1 MKKVKLN
8 DENIHKGYLILINP
22 DNLLK
27 TNEIKLISYSEKYKN
42 IELDQVANSQLQ
54 KALKSINAND
64 EIVPISGV
72 RTFEE
77 QKRLYTDSIIENGE
91 EYTKK
96 FVALPN
102 ASEHQ
107 TGLAIDLA
115 LNKPNIDFICPS
127 FPYNGIC
134 QEFRKIAPN
143 FGFIERYKDEKKNIT
158 KIAKEEW
165 HFRFVGYPHSK
176 IITNKD
182 LCLEEYIEYLY
193 EKLKTGTYIH
203 GKYSA
208 FKVYEPKE
216 RIIEKAPYIDRIV
229 HRWVVDNFLIPY
241 YVPSFINTT
250 YACIKGKRNASSY
263 FRFTKSNAKNEKI
276 I

>member
-91 EYTKK
+91 EY
-96 FVALPN
+96 
-102 ASEHQ
+102 
-107 TGLAIDLA
+107 LA

-182 LCLEEYIEYLY
+182 LCLEEYIEYLKEY
-193 EKLKTGTYIH
+193 
-203 GKYSA
+203 KY
-208 FKVYEPKE
+208 PK
-216 RIIEKAPYIDRIV
+216 
-229 HRWVVDNFLIPY
+229 FLNSYGYKISYIPY
-241 YVPSFINTT
+241 ENQNETIILQENQMISGNNVDGFILSE
-250 YACIKGKRNASSY
+250 RVSD
-263 FRFTKSNAKNEKI
+263 E
-276 I
+276 

>member
-182 LCLEEYIEYLY
+182 LCLEEYIE
-193 EKLKTGTYIH
+193 
-203 GKYSA
+203 
-208 FKVYEPKE
+208 
-216 RIIEKAPYIDRIV
+216 
-229 HRWVVDNFLIPY
+229 
-241 YVPSFINTT
+241 
-250 YACIKGKRNASSY
+250 
-263 FRFTKSNAKNEKI
+263 
-276 I
+276 

>member
-182 LCLEEYIEYLY
+182 LCLEEYIEYLKEYKYPKFLNSYGYKIAYSPY
-193 EKLKTGTYIH
+193 ENQNETIILQENQTISGNNVDGFIL
-203 GKYSA
+203 S
-208 FKVYEPKE
+208 E
-216 RIIEKAPYIDRIV
+216 RVSDE
-229 HRWVVDNFLIPY
+229 
-241 YVPSFINTT
+241 
-250 YACIKGKRNASSY
+250 
-263 FRFTKSNAKNEKI
+263 
-276 I
+276 

>member
-134 QEFRKIAPN
+134 QEFRKIA
-143 FGFIERYKDEKKNIT
+143 
-158 KIAKEEW
+158 KEEW

-182 LCLEEYIEYLY
+182 LCLEEYIEYLKEY
-193 EKLKTGTYIH
+193 
-203 GKYSA
+203 KY
-208 FKVYEPKE
+208 PK
-216 RIIEKAPYIDRIV
+216 
-229 HRWVVDNFLIPY
+229 FLNSYGYKISYIPY
-241 YVPSFINTT
+241 ENQNETIILQENQMISGNNVDGFILSE
-250 YACIKGKRNASSY
+250 RVSD
-263 FRFTKSNAKNEKI
+263 E
-276 I
+276 

>member
-107 TGLAIDLA
+107 TGLAIDIGKRNSGLTGHFDQTEEAFYLA
-115 LNKPNIDFICPS
+115 HNAHK
-127 FPYNGIC
+127 
-134 QEFRKIAPN
+134 
-143 FGFIERYKDEKKNIT
+143 FGFILRYPKNGYDITGYPYESWHYRYVGKDVAEIIYKKNIT
-158 KIAKEEW
+158 
-165 HFRFVGYPHSK
+165 
-176 IITNKD
+176 
-182 LCLEEYIEYLY
+182 LEEYFY
-193 EKLKTGTYIH
+193 
-203 GKYSA
+203 
-208 FKVYEPKE
+208 
-216 RIIEKAPYIDRIV
+216 
-229 HRWVVDNFLIPY
+229 N
-241 YVPSFINTT
+241 YVLL
-250 YACIKGKRNASSY
+250 
-263 FRFTKSNAKNEKI
+263 
-276 I
+276 

>member
-193 EKLKTGTYIH
+193 EKLKELTR
-203 GKYSA
+203 GKRVDEKA
-208 FKVYEPKE
+208 MREF
-216 RIIEKAPYIDRIV
+216 IEKLDIPADEKARLQQLTPASYIGAAIELV
-229 HRWVVDNFLIPY
+229 
-241 YVPSFINTT
+241 
-250 YACIKGKRNASSY
+250 
-263 FRFTKSNAKNEKI
+263 EKL
-276 I
+276 

>member
-143 FGFIERYKDEKKNIT
+143 FGFIERYKDEKKNNT

-182 LCLEEYIEYLY
+182 LCLEEYIEYLKEY
-193 EKLKTGTYIH
+193 
-203 GKYSA
+203 KY
-208 FKVYEPKE
+208 PK
-216 RIIEKAPYIDRIV
+216 
-229 HRWVVDNFLIPY
+229 FLNSYGYKISYIPY
-241 YVPSFINTT
+241 ENQNETIILQENQMISGNNVDGFILSE
-250 YACIKGKRNASSY
+250 RVSD
-263 FRFTKSNAKNEKI
+263 E
-276 I
+276 

>member
-1 MKKVKLN
+1 M
-8 DENIHKGYLILINP
+8 
-22 DNLLK
+22 
-27 TNEIKLISYSEKYKN
+27 KN
-42 IELDQVANSQLQ
+42 I
-54 KALKSINAND
+54 
-64 EIVPISGV
+64 
-72 RTFEE
+72 
-77 QKRLYTDSIIENGE
+77 
-91 EYTKK
+91 KK

-182 LCLEEYIEYLY
+182 LCLEEYIEYLKEY
-193 EKLKTGTYIH
+193 
-203 GKYSA
+203 KY
-208 FKVYEPKE
+208 PK
-216 RIIEKAPYIDRIV
+216 
-229 HRWVVDNFLIPY
+229 FLNSYGYKISYIPY
-241 YVPSFINTT
+241 ENQNETIILQENQMISGNNVDGFILSE
-250 YACIKGKRNASSY
+250 RVSD
-263 FRFTKSNAKNEKI
+263 E
-276 I
+276 

>member
-107 TGLAIDLA
+107 TGLGIDMTSQSVVDKQRLVFGDTTEYKWVVENCA
-115 LNKPNIDFICPS
+115 K
-127 FPYNGIC
+127 Y
-134 QEFRKIAPN
+134 
-143 FGFIERYKDEKKNIT
+143 GFIVRFTEGTDGITGISHEPWHLRYVGKKV
-158 KIAKEEW
+158 AKE
-165 HFRFVGYPHSK
+165 
-176 IITNKD
+176 IKD
-182 LCLEEYIEYLY
+182 QNWTLEEYCLY
-193 EKLKTGTYIH
+193 KNVIPK
-203 GKYSA
+203 
-208 FKVYEPKE
+208 FKK
-216 RIIEKAPYIDRIV
+216 D
-229 HRWVVDNFLIPY
+229 
-241 YVPSFINTT
+241 
-250 YACIKGKRNASSY
+250 
-263 FRFTKSNAKNEKI
+263 
-276 I
+276 

>member
-107 TGLAIDLA
+107 TGLAMDLNIIDS
-115 LNKPNIDFICPS
+115 S
-127 FPYNGIC
+127 FEGTPEAIWIEKNCY
-134 QEFRKIAPN
+134 KY
-143 FGFIERYKDEKKNIT
+143 GFIIRYPKG
-158 KIAKEEW
+158 KEEITGYKYEPW
-165 HFRFVGYPHSK
+165 HVRYLSK
-176 IITNKD
+176 ELAEKVYNTCKT
-182 LCLEEYIEYLY
+182 LEEYLNI
-193 EKLKTGTYIH
+193 TS
-203 GKYSA
+203 KYS
-208 FKVYEPKE
+208 E
-216 RIIEKAPYIDRIV
+216 
-229 HRWVVDNFLIPY
+229 
-241 YVPSFINTT
+241 
-250 YACIKGKRNASSY
+250 
-263 FRFTKSNAKNEKI
+263 
-276 I
+276 